1 LVVAVEVDVEML
13 DIHSLL
19 QFLKTI
25 MVVFLVMLLEDL
37 LPQIMLDQVVE
48 VDKEIAEFLEM
59 VLDKVVPLVVM
70 AEVDVIQLTLVPL
83 VEAAEVDSVVM
94 QLILD

>member
-13 DIHSLL
+13 DIHSLN

-37 LPQIMLDQVVE
+37 LPQIMLDRVVE
-48 VDKEIAEFLEM
+48 VDKEIVEFLEM

-70 AEVDVIQLTLVPL
+70 AEVDVIQLILVPL

-94 QLILD
+94 HLILD

>member
-1 LVVAVEVDVEML
+1 ML

-19 QFLKTI
+19 QFLLTI

-48 VDKEIAEFLEM
+48 VDKEIADLLEM

-94 QLILD
+94 HIILD

>member
-1 LVVAVEVDVEML
+1 MVVDAEML

-48 VDKEIAEFLEM
+48 VDNEIAEFLEM